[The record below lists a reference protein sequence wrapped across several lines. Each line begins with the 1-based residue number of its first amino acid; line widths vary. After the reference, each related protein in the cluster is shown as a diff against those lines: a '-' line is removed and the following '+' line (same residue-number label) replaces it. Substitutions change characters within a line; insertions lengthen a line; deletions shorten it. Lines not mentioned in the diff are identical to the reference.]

1 MSIFFCCW
9 ACGLKVV
16 CKSKVAREL
25 KFFRFPTKRKR
36 KRSMLLRKSTIN
48 QKKIVVYSLITIKF
62 NRKIINN
69 LKLNIKLKH
78 MQKLINI

>member
-1 MSIFFCCW
+1 
-9 ACGLKVV
+9 
-16 CKSKVAREL
+16 
-25 KFFRFPTKRKR
+25 
-36 KRSMLLRKSTIN
+36 MLLRKSTIN